1 MVGPEPI
8 SGEPSIIIQL
18 NRQDSQQRI
27 QRQADEAP
35 ANSENLKSPTQA
47 ERLYGEKDIVPA
59 AAAAAVDEGADREPE
74 NIDADRGN
82 VTESRGQNVNLL
94 V

>member
-8 SGEPSIIIQL
+8 SGEPSIIVQL
-18 NRQDSQQRI
+18 NRQDAQQKT
-27 QRQADEAP
+27 QKQADEAP
-35 ANSENLKSPTQA
+35 ANSENLKSSSQA
-47 ERLYGEKDIVPA
+47 ERLYGEKDIAPASA
-59 AAAAAVDEGADREPE
+59 AADKGAGMEPE
-74 NIDADRGN
+74 NNDVDHAN